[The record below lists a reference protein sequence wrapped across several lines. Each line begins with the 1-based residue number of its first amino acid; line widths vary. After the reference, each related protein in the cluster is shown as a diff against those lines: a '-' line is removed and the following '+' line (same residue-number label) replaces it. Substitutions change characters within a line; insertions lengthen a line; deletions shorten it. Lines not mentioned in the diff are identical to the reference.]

1 VNRLRPAVGF
11 LLSALLMLASVSPLG
26 AIKDDLLGAKLAY
39 NRGQLRGQETEP
51 GFQVEKMTLSGFAA
65 GLMLNWKLS
74 RLFSL
79 QPEILYFQKGGEY
92 EVDVPVNLPGIEIK
106 VNDTRS
112 LNYIEMPLLFKFS
125 LPLSTKINPTF
136 LVGPSVGI
144 NLSGK
149 LRSKIR
155 IKIPDLQ
162 FTLVEKKDLKKEA
175 NNLEWSLV
183 IGGGLDFRLPR
194 GRLVLDQRFFFG
206 LNANHYQVLVPASQF
221 APLGFPMA
229 QDMTYELKMN
239 NYVFT
244 VSLGYFF

>member
-1 VNRLRPAVGF
+1 MNRLRPSLGF
-11 LLSALLMLASVSPLG
+11 LLSALFMLALVSPLL
-26 AIKDDLLGAKLAY
+26 AVQDDLLGAKFAY
-39 NRGQLRGQETEP
+39 NRGQLRGQKTEP
-51 GFQVEKMTLSGFAA
+51 GFQVENMNLSGFSA
-65 GLMLNWKLS
+65 GLMVNWKLN

-92 EVDVPVNLPGIEIK
+92 EVNVPVNLPGIEIK

-112 LNYIEMPLLFKFS
+112 LNYIELPLLFKLS
-125 LPLSTKINPTF
+125 MPLSTKINPTF
-136 LVGPSVGI
+136 LIGPSMGI
-144 NLSGK
+144 NLSAK
-149 LRSKIR
+149 LRSKIK
-155 IKIPDLQ
+155 IKIPELQ
-162 FTLVEKKDLKKEA
+162 FTLVEKKEIKKEA

-183 IGGGLDFRLPR
+183 IGGGLDFKLPR
-194 GRLVLDQRFFFG
+194 GKLVLDQRFFFG

-221 APLGFPMA
+221 AAMGFPMA